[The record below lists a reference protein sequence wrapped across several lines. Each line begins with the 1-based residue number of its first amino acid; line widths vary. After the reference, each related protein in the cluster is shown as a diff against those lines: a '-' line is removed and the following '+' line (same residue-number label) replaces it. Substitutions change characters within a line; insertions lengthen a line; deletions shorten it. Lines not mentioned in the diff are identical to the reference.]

1 MTLFLDPILKA
12 GAICMCVGICCVC
25 GSGHAAIY
33 WSAGIG
39 LLKRSEAL
47 LYLCERADCQIDGV
61 FQL

>member
-1 MTLFLDPILKA
+1 
-12 GAICMCVGICCVC
+12 MCVGICCVC